1 MNAIQQRRSI
11 RKYKDTP
18 VDRAQIEELI
28 LAASLAPSA
37 KNRQPWKYL
46 IYTGVAKERFLQR
59 MQEGLERE
67 KERKSIL
74 PNQHMDCRMRFTPYR
89 S

>member
-37 KNRQPWKYL
+37 KNRQPWKISDIHRSGKRTL
-46 IYTGVAKERFLQR
+46 PAKNAGGIGKRER
-59 MQEGLERE
+59 
-67 KERKSIL
+67 
-74 PNQHMDCRMRFTPYR
+74 T
-89 S
+89 